1 MRRMRGFSLVELV
14 VTIVIAAIVTAIA
27 IPMFDDAQIKQSW
40 YHEQMKAALR
50 YAQRQAV
57 AQRRCVYVQVT
68 ATQLSL
74 LYGNA
79 GCTGPGAPL
88 TFLATIQ
95 EGKAPGDPYVIDA
108 PSGTSMSPAPTT
120 FSFNGLGQPS
130 FSTPLTLNA
139 GSATIT
145 IASETG
151 YVQ

>member
-1 MRRMRGFSLVELV
+1 MSGARGFSLVELV
-14 VTIVIAAIVTAIA
+14 VTIVIAAIITAIA
-27 IPMFDDAQIKQSW
+27 IPMFDDARIKQSW

-95 EGKAPGDPYVIDA
+95 EGKAPGDPFVLDA
-108 PSGTSMSPAPTT
+108 PSGTSMSPATT
-120 FSFNGLGQPS
+120 FFFNGLGQPS
-130 FSTPLTLNA
+130 FAAPLTLNA